1 MALSEFNNTADT
13 TADYD
18 AKDIAD
24 NKVYAIF
31 SYLGLLFLVP
41 IFAAPNSKF
50 ARFHANQGI
59 LACIVVVGYSIVN
72 FLLTFVLGIIFA
84 TTNVINGVYSHGL
97 IYALLTSVLQLV
109 YIIPVVLIIIG
120 IVNAA
125 KGRVKELPFIG
136 KFRILK

>member
-24 NKVYAIF
+24 NKVYAIL

-59 LACIVVVGYSIVN
+59 LAFI
-72 FLLTFVLGIIFA
+72 VLGGWSVINFILLSILEIVFPE
-84 TTNVINGVYSHGL
+84 TNVVNGSYSHGL

>member
-24 NKVYAIF
+24 NKIYAIL
-31 SYLGLLFLVP
+31 SYIGLLFLVP
-41 IFAAPNSKF
+41 IFAAPDSKF

-59 LACIVVVGYSIVN
+59 LACIVAVGWSIIN
-72 FLLTFVLGIIFA
+72 FILLSILGIIFPYKEVLGNA
-84 TTNVINGVYSHGL
+84 LSRGL
-97 IYALLTSVLQLV
+97 IYALLTSVFQLV
-109 YIIPVVLIIIG
+109 YIIPAVLIIIG
-120 IVNAA
+120 IINAA
-125 KGRVKELPFIG
+125 KGKAKELPFIG